1 MNTVKLSDLVTKK
14 EAVDLTQFVK
24 DNQAD
29 CASDGAVVPT
39 TKNLVLK
46 WLDNN
51 HQVTDRMHKLEIIK
65 SYGCYLLIYALRLD
79 DV

>member
-1 MNTVKLSDLVTKK
+1 MKNVKLSDLVTKK

-29 CASDGAVVPT
+29 CANDGVAVPT

-65 SYGCYLLIYALRLD
+65 SYGAYVLIYLLNLE
-79 DV
+79 